1 MSVSQATVN
10 VTFSDGTS
18 QVYTLDATDGTEG
31 ALLELISGG
40 EIGTAAQ
47 NMVPVSIQVIGENQI
62 EYVTLLNEL
71 SVMQWTTG
79 GCNSEAVQ
87 AGSQEMPPR
96 QVGLNWSLKVLT
108 AAS

>member
-1 MSVSQATVN
+1 MSVSQGTCNIQFA
-10 VTFSDGTS
+10 DGTS

-47 NMVPVSIQVIGENQI
+47 NMTPVSIQVFGENQI
-62 EYVTLLNEL
+62 EYVTLLDEL

-87 AGSQEMPPR
+87 AGPQDVPPR
-96 QVGLNWSLKVLT
+96 KVGLNWSLKVLT
-108 AAS
+108 AAT

>member
-10 VTFSDGTS
+10 VYFSNGTS

-31 ALLELISGG
+31 ALLELVSGG

-47 NMVPVSIQVIGENQI
+47 NMVPVAIQATCENQF
-62 EYVTLLNEL
+62 EYVTLLDEL
-71 SVMQWTTG
+71 AVMQWTSG

-87 AGSQEMPPR
+87 GMPQEVPPR
-96 QVGLNWSLKVLT
+96 TVGLNWSLKVLT

>member
-10 VTFSDGTS
+10 IQFGDGTS
-18 QVYTLDATDGTEG
+18 QVYQLDATDGTEG

-47 NMVPVSIQVIGENQI
+47 NMTPVAIQVFGENQI
-62 EYVTLLNEL
+62 EYVTLLDEL
-71 SVMQWTTG
+71 AVMQWTTG

-87 AGSQEMPPR
+87 AGPQEVPPR
-96 QVGLNWSLKVLT
+96 KVGLNWSLKVLT
-108 AAS
+108 AAT

>member
-1 MSVSQATVN
+1 MSLSTATVN
-10 VTFSDGTS
+10 VQFSDGTS

-47 NMVPVSIQVIGENQI
+47 NMTPIGIQVFGENQI
-62 EYVTLLNEL
+62 EYVTLLDEL

-79 GCNSEAVQ
+79 GCNSESVQ
-87 AGSQEMPPR
+87 AGPQDVPPR
-96 QVGLNWSLKVLT
+96 SIGLNWSLKVLT
-108 AAS
+108 AAT

>member
-10 VTFSDGTS
+10 VYFSNGTS
-18 QVYTLDATDGTEG
+18 QVYTLDATDGTAG
-31 ALLELISGG
+31 ALLELVSGG

-47 NMVPVSIQVIGENQI
+47 NMVPVAVQVFGENQI
-62 EYVTLLNEL
+62 EYVTLMDEL

-87 AGSQEMPPR
+87 AMPQEVPPR
-96 QVGLNWSLKVLT
+96 NIGLNWSLKELT
-108 AAS
+108 AAT

>member
-10 VTFSDGTS
+10 IQFSDGTS
-18 QVYTLDATDGTEG
+18 QVYTLDCTDGSEA

-47 NMVPVSIQVIGENQI
+47 NMTPIAIQVFGENQI
-62 EYVTLLNEL
+62 EYVTLLDEL

-87 AGSQEMPPR
+87 AGPQDVPPR
-96 QVGLNWSLKVLT
+96 TVGLNWSLKVLT

>member
-1 MSVSQATVN
+1 MSVSQATVM
-10 VTFSDGTS
+10 VQFSNGSS
-18 QVYTLDATDGTEG
+18 QVYLLDATDGTEG
-31 ALLELISGG
+31 ALLELVSGG

-47 NMVPVSIQVIGENQI
+47 NMVPVGITATCENQF
-62 EYVTLLNEL
+62 EYVTLLDEL

-87 AGSQEMPPR
+87 GMPQEVPPR
-96 QVGLNWSLKVLT
+96 TIGLNWSLKVLT

>member
-1 MSVSQATVN
+1 LSVSQATVN
-10 VTFSDGTS
+10 IQFAGGSS

-47 NMVPVSIQVIGENQI
+47 NMVPVSIQVFGENQI
-62 EYVTLLNEL
+62 EYVTLLDEL
-71 SVMQWTTG
+71 AVMQWTTG

-87 AGSQEMPPR
+87 AGPQEVPSR
-96 QVGLNWSLKVLT
+96 KVGLNWSLKVLT
-108 AAS
+108 AAT